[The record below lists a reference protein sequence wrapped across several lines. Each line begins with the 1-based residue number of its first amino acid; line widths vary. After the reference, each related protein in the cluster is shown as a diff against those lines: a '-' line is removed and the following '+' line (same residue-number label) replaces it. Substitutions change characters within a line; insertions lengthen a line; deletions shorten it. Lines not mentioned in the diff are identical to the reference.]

1 MAERIET
8 SPQAQP
14 IVPDP
19 QASLSQRPY
28 RVRRPRLWP
37 LWFLCLLLLA
47 ALSSLAAYGW
57 WYSQQ
62 LELRLEDMQGEL
74 SNLAARQAG
83 ESESTRQHDDEVS
96 RLAARFDRFESEQGR
111 YAEDVEARL
120 ASVNRILDSIET
132 RIQQQIGNTEYEESM
147 SESLGIRIT
156 AMQSSLKALEQTG
169 KESREALS
177 ADLDTLRQQQQTRQ
191 QQLAEL
197 GDRLETLAGRASQQ
211 QQQQQELQDKAVERI
226 STIEQQLADGVTRQQ
241 KQMEEAARRI
251 DTIEAQLSERLVG
264 SEEAIKQLDQLA
276 RQVREVRQAQL
287 VINAQLEGMAQ

>member
-37 LWFLCLLLLA
+37 LWFLCLLLIA

-62 LELRLEDMQGEL
+62 LELRLEGMQGEL
-74 SNLAARQAG
+74 SNLVARQAG
-83 ESESTRQHDDEVS
+83 ESESSRQHDDEVS

-120 ASVNRILDSIET
+120 ASVNRILDTLET

-156 AMQSSLKALEQTG
+156 AMQSSLEALEQTD

-177 ADLDTLRQQQQTRQ
+177 ADLDSLRQQQQTRQ
-191 QQLAEL
+191 QQLTEL
-197 GDRLETLAGRASQQ
+197 DDRLETLAGRASL
-211 QQQQQELQDKAVERI
+211 QQQQQELQEKAVERI
-226 STIEQQLADGVTRQQ
+226 SAIEQQLSEDAPRQQ
-241 KQMEEAARRI
+241 KQLEEAAQRI
-251 DTIEAQLSERLVG
+251 DTIQAQLSERLAD
-264 SEEAIKQLDQLA
+264 SEEATKQLDQLA
-276 RQVREVRQAQL
+276 RQVREIRQTQL